1 MSNEEINNQ
10 DEVTESVAT
19 EEETP
24 QAVESET
31 PVADQPATDSVAEGE
46 QAPAEAATAEQP
58 VEDEPVAT
66 DKSETKEKP
75 HAEKPQKTKKAS
87 TKTPAQKRKLFS
99 LIYYPVLALFVLL
112 MFIFSAVDGVSGYSP
127 SAYGDAYYT
136 AVNAHVKEMSATA
149 HSVLSPSTDDGGVGA
164 VREYIVKGLTDGGF
178 NLVTETKTERDETAD
193 ELEYIKTTTDW
204 HVANGGKQPTVT
216 VQTTTLDAD
225 LQSSLGLKEHL
236 VGAELSNVVA
246 AIPSKNDKAGAVVIT
261 VRYDGRTN
269 VQGVVD
275 NAAFV
280 ANAMQSLIE
289 LAKSGK
295 SYKNDIVVVFTED
308 LDYAYGSYAFFNLFD
323 GLDDVVGRATAG
335 VNLDAYGNGGTLA
348 LTDAS
353 NASLD
358 YINAYTKVSGNT
370 FNSSVVPENVPA
382 ALVNRDA
389 VKAFGKIPAVQ
400 VAVLGGRDS
409 AQSSRDTADKL
420 SQAVAK
426 QQAAFIKNY
435 IEGFGNNT
443 DKFGAEGNDKT
454 AYFSYLDG
462 GTVAYNDITAYV
474 VGGLILAV
482 LAAVIVALVLKKTFS
497 LKNMLVALGVQLLV
511 VISTLAAMVAAYF
524 LVTLMLTGFGVL
536 PIQAITRIVYSNAGI
551 MIAFILVTV
560 AAAFGFTTLYKK
572 LFRVTS
578 SDVVRGTAVLFGLV
592 GAVMSFACPAY
603 SFMTSWLGLL
613 MLATLLV
620 TVFVNKLFK
629 QKFGMGMDRLYLFA
643 IPVAICLPLI
653 MAEVVALS
661 GMLPLVLLPV
671 LMTAFTALLGV
682 GVPYLDRTQPLLDA
696 VAKKLPMRTIRVERT
711 VTEKV
716 EDKAKR
722 GKFTEQTFKRVEK
735 EKVPLNYKNY
745 FGISVVAVLG
755 IVIALFSGGFGVT
768 FNKTLTNVYSYDGA
782 IYNDSL
788 VYELD
793 NGEQRLIVGDLM
805 AYKFMR
811 YEIADLEWDAVNGYY
826 YKTVNYNVD
835 EIVARQPSI
844 SKSGSTYTVTTFDGS
859 HSNVTLTI
867 PSAKSIT
874 RITLKEFSRTDGDY
888 EGYIYEFNN
897 EDEIVLRLPYGF
909 DSSFTLEIEG
919 ASPSSIKYEEH
930 RYVGNGD
937 VALDTVDE
945 WNKISGNADMPG
957 LTAGIVVKQSITV
970 SNS

>member
-1 MSNEEINNQ
+1 MSNEEMNNQ

-19 EEETP
+19 ETANGEDTT
-24 QAVESET
+24 QAVES
-31 PVADQPATDSVAEGE
+31 D
-46 QAPAEAATAEQP
+46 APA
-58 VEDEPVAT
+58 VT
-66 DKSETKEKP
+66 DKTEPKEKP
-75 HAEKPQKTKKAS
+75 RADKPQKTKKAS
-87 TKTPAQKRKLFS
+87 TKTAVQKRKLFS
-99 LIYYPVLALFVLL
+99 VIYYPVLALFVLL
-112 MFIFSAVDGVSGYSP
+112 MLIFSAVDGVSGYSP
-127 SAYGDAYYT
+127 SVYGDAYYT
-136 AVNAHVKEMSATA
+136 AVNAHVKEISATA
-149 HSVLSPSTDDGGVGA
+149 HSVMSPSTDDGGVGA
-164 VREYIVKGLTDGGF
+164 VREYIVKSLTDGGF
-178 NLVTETKTERDETAD
+178 SLVDETKTERDETAE
-193 ELEYIKTTTDW
+193 ELEYIKTTTGW
-204 HVANGGKQPTVT
+204 RIGNGVKQPTVT
-216 VQTTTLDAD
+216 VQTSTLDAD
-225 LQSSLGLKEHL
+225 LQSSLGLTEYL
-236 VGAELSNVVA
+236 VGTEIANVIA
-246 AIPSKNDKAGAVVIT
+246 AIPSKNEKAGAVVIT

-269 VQGVVD
+269 AQGVVD

-289 LAKSGK
+289 FAKSGK

-323 GLDDVVGRATAG
+323 GLDGVVGRATAG
-335 VNLDAYGNGGTLA
+335 VNLDAYGNSGTLA
-348 LTDAS
+348 LTDTS
-353 NASLD
+353 NASWD

-370 FNSSVVPENVPA
+370 FNSSVVPENVPS

-389 VKAFGKIPAVQ
+389 VKAFGNIPAVQ

-409 AQSSRDTADKL
+409 VQSSRDSADKL
-420 SQAVAK
+420 SQGIVK

-443 DKFGAEGNDKT
+443 DKFGAEGNNKT
-454 AYFSYLDG
+454 AIFSYLDG
-462 GTVAYNDITAYV
+462 GTVAYNDVTAYV

-482 LAAVIVALVLKKTFS
+482 LAAVIVMLVLKKTFS
-497 LKNMLVALGVQLLV
+497 LRNMFVALGVQLLV
-511 VISTLAAMVAAYF
+511 VISSLAATVAAYF

-536 PIQAITRIVYSNAGI
+536 PILSITRIVYSNVGI

-572 LFRVTS
+572 LFRITS
-578 SDVVRGTAVLFGLV
+578 SDVARGTAVLFGLA

-613 MLATLLV
+613 MLVTHLV
-620 TVFVNKLFK
+620 TVCVNKLFK

-653 MAEVVALS
+653 MAEVTALS
-661 GMLPLVLLPV
+661 AMLPLVLLPV
-671 LMTAFTALLGV
+671 LMTVFTALLGV

-696 VAKKLPMRTIRVERT
+696 VAKKLPQRTLRVERT

-768 FNKTLTNVYSYDGA
+768 FNKTLTNVYSYGGA

-788 VYELD
+788 VYEYDID
-793 NGEQRLIVGDLM
+793 NDEQRLIIGDLM

-811 YEIADLEWDAVNGYY
+811 YEITDLEWDSANGYY
-826 YKTVNYNVD
+826 YKTVNYD
-835 EIVARQPSI
+835 AEYIVPHKPTI
-844 SKSGSTYTVTTFDGS
+844 TKSGSTYTVTTFDGS

-867 PSAKSIT
+867 PSAKNIT
-874 RITLKEFSRTDGDY
+874 RITLKEISMNDGDY
-888 EGYIYEFNN
+888 EGYIYEFDNR
-897 EDEIVLRLPYGF
+897 DEIVLRLPYGF

-919 ASPSSIKYEEH
+919 ASPSTIEYEEH
-930 RYVGNGD
+930 RYVGSSD
-937 VALDTVDE
+937 VALETVDE
-945 WNKISGNADMPG
+945 WNKISDSADMPG
-957 LTAGIVVKQSITV
+957 LTAGIVVKQNISI